1 MTTRQF
7 FGTVFALES
16 ALAGLVF
23 AVVVVLV
30 CIAVVRR
37 RAGARR
43 APSRRLERTRPEA
56 FYVAVLIAVAAFLV
70 AYTARQNHGE
80 HRAAALADPVEVK
93 VKSFQWC
100 WRFEYPQAAKPLA
113 VTADCRGGKQPTL
126 VVPTGR
132 PIRFTMTSRDVIHSL
147 WVPQLRYKRD
157 IFPHHVNTFTL
168 TVDREGRWIGR
179 CGEFCGDRHHTM
191 DFWFK
196 AVSPAA
202 YDKWLAQHAAA
213 PAGGTPA

>member
-16 ALAGLVF
+16 ALAAFVF
-23 AVVVVLV
+23 AVVAVLV
-30 CIAVVRR
+30 FLAVVRR

-43 APSRRLERTRPEA
+43 RPSRRLEHTRPEA
-56 FYVAVLIAVAAFLV
+56 FYVAVLVAVAAFLV
-70 AYTARQNHGE
+70 AYTARQNHDE
-80 HRAAALADPVEVK
+80 HHAAAHGDPVEVT
-93 VKSFQWC
+93 VTAFQWC
-100 WRFEYPQAAKPLA
+100 WRFDYPQARKPLR
-113 VTADCRGGKQPTL
+113 VSADCRAGRQPTL

-132 PIRFTMTSRDVIHSL
+132 PIRFKMASPDVIHSL
-147 WVPQLRYKRD
+147 WVPDLRYKRD
-157 IFPHHVNTFTL
+157 IFPHHVNTVTL

-191 DFWFK
+191 DFWLK

-202 YDKWLAQHAAA
+202 YDKWLAQHAGA